1 MFLDP
6 RTKLLIL
13 AMTSISV
20 FLNKSILIE
29 CIFVSIPSILFAQ
42 ARLFRP
48 VIKKNIAVFIVL
60 LLVQLAL
67 VPKLPVS
74 AGGIVYMFSVYI
86 RKLIPC
92 LLLGLLLIR
101 TTKVSTFLAAIS
113 RLHLPKGFTI
123 ALSIALRYFPTMTE
137 EWGFIKDAMSLRGIS
152 FSKVGLLMHPV
163 KIMEY
168 VYVPMLV
175 SASKISDE
183 ITQAAITR
191 GIDHTGR
198 RSSLEM
204 VKFRPWDVIFLII
217 YIGIISLAIFDLI
230 KGGAFI

>member
-13 AMTSISV
+13 AMTSVSV

-48 VIKKNIAVFIVL
+48 VIKNIAVFIVL
-60 LLVQLAL
+60 LLVQLVA
-67 VPKLPVS
+67 VPKLPVA

-101 TTKVSTFLAAIS
+101 TTRVSTFLAAIS

-123 ALSIALRYFPTMTE
+123 ALSISLRYFPTMTE

-191 GIDHTGR
+191 GIDHVGR
-198 RSSLEM
+198 RSSLET
-204 VKFRPWDVIFLII
+204 VEFRMWDVVFITV
-217 YIGIISLAIFDLI
+217 YIGIIALVVFDLVR
-230 KGGAFI
+230 GGVLI